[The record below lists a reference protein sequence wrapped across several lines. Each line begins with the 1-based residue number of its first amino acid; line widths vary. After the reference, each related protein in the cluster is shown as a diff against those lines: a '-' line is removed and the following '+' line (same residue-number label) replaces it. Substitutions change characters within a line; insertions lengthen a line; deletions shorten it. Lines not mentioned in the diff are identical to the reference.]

1 MVVSNSEQVLRVNVP
16 VVLLPSWCCV
26 LVFGLEHVSER
37 MCVLGEHNVMFF
49 FVHTPEIPSNSF
61 WLIHVNHARDE
72 VPTLLDVLFGPRE
85 LEIVHV
91 HDQKKFLCRV
101 IEHTLP
107 NVSQNCFEPLQ
118 LAVTFPNPP

>member
-1 MVVSNSEQVLRVNVP
+1 MLCSSLCIHPKYLPIVS
-16 VVLLPSWCCV
+16 
-26 LVFGLEHVSER
+26 G
-37 MCVLGEHNVMFF
+37 
-49 FVHTPEIPSNSF
+49 
-61 WLIHVNHARDE
+61 LIHVNHARDE